1 MGDGAR
7 RRGWRMRLRAGK
19 DAVYG
24 RSSCPAPN
32 VAVDADCGA
41 AEEEAIVRF
50 RHVTVLCSWPPI
62 GTVAPKKPLSVRE
75 GGRMLKLY
83 SPELLSAQALVCGLC
98 VYLCSGW

>member
-41 AEEEAIVRF
+41 AEEAIVRF

-75 GGRMLKLY
+75 GGRRSSSVCTLY
-83 SPELLSAQALVCGLC
+83 PPALF
-98 VYLCSGW
+98 